1 MKRIH
6 FFLIPLIMASG
17 MILHS
22 CSFPVQYVGFDNQP
36 QEEIQPEDL
45 PVEGQPPEPGIMEEP
60 LVEENR
66 PEEGLEPDDIFFTAD
81 RMTIAPGGCTGLEWN
96 AGRFESVF
104 LNGEPVEREGRRE
117 VCPPGTTAYVLK
129 VETGAGMTIRE
140 VMISVEGGEPE
151 QEMVPEEP
159 GPEPQSS
166 QQQSSQGQSA
176 SGCPGAPV
184 FFSFSASPATITSGQ
199 TSTLTWG
206 KVTNGSSSILVKSV
220 ILEPGFGEV
229 GSPGTKTVKP
239 SKTTTYTL
247 KATGC
252 GGSASRS
259 LTVTVGS
266 GSSGGQS
273 SIDLAITD
281 LYSKSLPKGDVMV
294 RITNHGPNNAVNVK
308 AVLKCTVDKTAYQGG
323 AKTNV
328 SKAYPVSLTLNLNAG
343 QTVVAPTNILIDTS
357 NHWYQFI
364 CQINGTGIS
373 DPNSANNTYSEKFPP
388 PP

>member
-1 MKRIH
+1 
-6 FFLIPLIMASG
+6 
-17 MILHS
+17 MILQS
-22 CSFPVQYVGFDNQP
+22 CSFPFQYVGFDNQP
-36 QEEIQPEDL
+36 QEEIQPEGL
-45 PVEGQPPEPGIMEEP
+45 PEEEQPPETGPMEEP
-60 LVEENR
+60 PVDENR
-66 PEEGLEPDDIFFTAD
+66 PEEGLEPDEIFFTAD
-81 RMTIAPGGCTGLEWN
+81 RLSLAPGECTGLEWN

-104 LNGEPVEREGRRE
+104 LNGEPVDREGRRE
-117 VCPPGTTAYVLK
+117 ICPPGTTAYVLE
-129 VETGAGMTIRE
+129 VETGSGMTMRE
-140 VMISVEGGEPE
+140 VMISVKGGESEPE
-151 QEMVPEEP
+151 MMPEEP
-159 GPEPQSS
+159 ESEPQSS
-166 QQQSSQGQSA
+166 QQQSSQSQSS

-184 FFSFSASPATITSGQ
+184 FYSFSANPATITAGQ

-206 KVTNGSSSILVKSV
+206 KVTNGSGSVLVKSV

-229 GSPGTKTVKP
+229 GSPGTLTVKP

-259 LTVTVGS
+259 LTVNVGS
-266 GSSGGQS
+266 GSSSGQS

-281 LYSKSLPKGDVMV
+281 LYSKSLPKGDVMA
-294 RITNHGPNNAVNVK
+294 RITNHGPKNASNVK
-308 AVLKCTVDKTAYQGG
+308 AVLSCTVDMTAYQGG

-343 QTVVAPTNILIDTS
+343 QTVVAATNILIDTS
-357 NHWYQFI
+357 NHWYQFV